1 MYNLKCSDQQ
11 TGRLLP
17 KWIIHL
23 LILFLRLTII
33 NASAIYDNHA
43 VDTHHMS
50 KYYPVATIN
59 GTNIVLDWR
68 GRSKENGIY
77 TVLMDTT
84 RERSL
89 DWAKYSNAKHNR
101 MPGWVEESFTNF
113 DNGINWRSY
122 VVCDVA
128 YQDVNN
134 WLWTPFIERRNA
146 NRLYIEVKFS
156 MRDCN
161 LFPGRA
167 LNCKETFSLFYH
179 ETDFKNRPPPST
191 NEIEKYK
198 LIDRIAADEGRA
210 TFTSE
215 VIINTEVRNVPVSK
229 KGVYFAIRDQ
239 GACISLLAIKIYY
252 VSCPNVTLNFAR
264 FPETPTGAELTA
276 IVPTRGI
283 CVENAVEIDSPRL
296 LCQADGNWTLPSGA
310 CKCMAGYEPIGQTCQ
325 VCQKGTFKAQI
336 GDEPCLACPLHST
349 TLYRGSIEC
358 RCEHGWYRAEKDPK
372 HYPCTQPASAPQHLT
387 VGYVDQNVVMLTWQ
401 PPKYLGGR
409 NDLVYRIQC
418 DLCVGVTYS
427 PGKSSLNQTKVTI
440 SNLNPSTTYTIQVF
454 AENGVSDRELAQFA
468 EIKVTTESSG
478 FVSMVVSEEGN
489 GNSNQINNP
498 SNAGNLLNARV
509 IAVGETDITFGWDFP
524 EELQFDNPKCEVR
537 YYEHLN
543 VSQIRNQLS
552 NGALINVEETSNNE
566 IVLSRLKASTEYAM
580 QVRCRTNGGF
590 WTDYTR
596 PIYQVTGQA
605 PGVQIIPSLNIA
617 SSHGLNNV
625 NLNSGIPTAVQFNNS
640 LPSILR
646 PHNPAFISD
655 LAGTNHS
662 NISQVRVIAGICV
675 AIVVAII
682 VAIAMIAVYLR
693 RSSDECNKKQPS
705 DCDTLEYTRNGE
717 VISSMEHPPIVPTV
731 NLKSLDLINSPFSVT
746 TLLFPNGTNRSYID
760 PNTYEDVGQ
769 AIREFT
775 REIDANYIHIDS
787 IIGGGEFGD
796 VCKGSLKQPG
806 RGEIIVAIKTLKHG
820 ATDKARMDFLTEASI
835 MGQFDHPNV
844 IYLQGVVTKTNPV
857 MIITEFM
864 DNGSLDTFLRTNHAK
879 FQILQLVNMMRGIA
893 YGMQYLSEI
902 HYVHRDLAA
911 RNVLV
916 NAALVCKIADF
927 GLSREIESA
936 NEGAYT
942 TKSQSCR
949 IPVRWTAPEAI
960 AFRKFTSASDVWSY
974 GICIWEILTHGER
987 PYWSWSNQDVIKGI
1001 EKGYRLPAPMNCPQA
1016 LYQLMLDC
1024 WQKDRAMRPTFSQIV
1039 KKLDRLMT
1047 NPEYLQ
1053 IPIKTQQE
1061 YFKTQD
1067 YLHQNPEYIQK
1078 ITWNQY
1084 HS

>member
-1 MYNLKCSDQQ
+1 MHNKMDAKCSDRQA
-11 TGRLLP
+11 GYKMP

-23 LILFLRLTII
+23 SFLFIFQLTILQ
-33 NASAIYDNHA
+33 ASAINYDNHHT
-43 VDTHHMS
+43 VDSSHHLS
-50 KYYPVATIN
+50 NRFNNYPIASIN
-59 GTNIVLDWR
+59 GSNVILDWKD
-68 GRSKENGIY
+68 RSKENAIY
-77 TVLMDTT
+77 TVLLDTT
-84 RERSL
+84 KASSL

-113 DNGINWRSY
+113 EANINWRSY
-122 VVCDVA
+122 VVCDIA

-146 NRLYIEVKFS
+146 NRLYIEIKFS

-179 ETDFKNRPPPST
+179 ESDNKNRPPSI
-191 NEIEKYK
+191 NELEKYR

-210 TFTSE
+210 TYTNE
-215 VIINTEVRNVPVSK
+215 VNINTEVRNIPVSK

-264 FPETPTGAELTA
+264 FQQTPTDIELTG
-276 IVPTRGI
+276 IVPTRGS

-296 LCQADGNWTLPSGA
+296 LCQADGNWTLPSGG

-325 VCQKGTFKAQI
+325 VCQKGTFKSQI
-336 GDEPCLACPLHST
+336 GDESCSPCPARSMT
-349 TLYRGSIEC
+349 MYRGSIEC
-358 RCEHGWYRAEKDPK
+358 RCEHGYYRADKDPK
-372 HYPCTQPASAPQHLT
+372 HFPCTQPPSAPQHLT
-387 VGYVDQNVVMLTWQ
+387 VGYVDQNVIMLTWQ
-401 PPKYLGGR
+401 EPKYKGGR

-427 PGKSSLNQTKVTI
+427 PAKSNLNQTKVTI
-440 SNLNPSTTYTIQVF
+440 SNLNPSTIYTIQVF
-454 AENGVSDRELAQFA
+454 AENGVSDRELSQST

-478 FVSMVVSEEGN
+478 FVSMVVSED
-489 GNSNQINNP
+489 GNSNSINNP
-498 SNAGNLLNARV
+498 SSSNTPGSNLLNARV
-509 IAVGETDITFGWDFP
+509 IAVGESDITFGWNFP
-524 EELQFDNPKCEVR
+524 EDLQFDNPKCEVR

-543 VSQIRNQLS
+543 VSQIRNQLAA
-552 NGALINVEETSNNE
+552 GALINVEETSKDE
-566 IVLSRLKASTEYAM
+566 IVLNRLKANTEYAM

-605 PGVQIIPSLNIA
+605 PGVQIIPALNV
-617 SSHGLNNV
+617 LNNGV
-625 NLNSGIPTAVQFNNS
+625 NNGAPTVPVQFNNS

-646 PHNPAFISD
+646 PHNPFSSD
-655 LAGTNHS
+655 LASGHS

-675 AIVVAII
+675 AIVVAIV
-682 VAIAMIAVYLR
+682 VAVSMIIVYLR

-731 NLKSLDLINSPFSVT
+731 RSLDLINSPFSVT
-746 TLLFPNGTNRSYID
+746 TLLLSHCGSSRSNYID
-760 PNTYEDVGQ
+760 PHSYEDPNQ

-775 REIDANYIHIDS
+775 REIDANYVIIDS

-796 VCKGSLKQPG
+796 VCKGKLKQPG
-806 RGEIIVAIKTLKHG
+806 RPEITVAVKTLKPG
-820 ATDKARMDFLTEASI
+820 ASDKARMDFLTEASI
-835 MGQFDHPNV
+835 SGQFDHPN
-844 IYLQGVVTKTNPV
+844 IIFLQGVVTKTNPI
-857 MIITEFM
+857 MIITEYM
-864 DNGSLDTFLRTNHAK
+864 DNGSLDTFLRTNSNR

-893 YGMQYLSEI
+893 YGMQYLAEI
-902 HYVHRDLAA
+902 SYVHRDLAA

-942 TKSQSCR
+942 TRGGK

-960 AFRKFTSASDVWSY
+960 AFRKFTSSSDVWSF
-974 GICIWEILTHGER
+974 GIVTWEILTYGER
-987 PYWSWSNQDVIKGI
+987 PYWNWSNQEVIKGI
-1001 EKGYRLPAPMNCPQA
+1001 EKGYRLPPPVDCPEA

-1024 WQKDRAMRPTFSQIV
+1024 WQKDRAMRPTFTQIV
-1039 KKLDRLMT
+1039 KKLDWLMKSPENLIKIAW
-1047 NPEYLQ
+1047 NPYQ
-1053 IPIKTQQE
+1053 
-1061 YFKTQD
+1061 
-1067 YLHQNPEYIQK
+1067 
-1078 ITWNQY
+1078 
-1084 HS
+1084 